1 MDLLI
6 FTKQRLIKVSIAD
19 FPLSYTFSK
28 SFLMASVGMMPLDK
42 FIRLDSSAGVYE
54 GVLE

>member
-1 MDLLI
+1 MDLLM
-6 FTKQRLIKVSIAD
+6 FTERRLMKVSIED

-28 SFLMASVGMMPLDK
+28 SLLMVSVGMMPLDK